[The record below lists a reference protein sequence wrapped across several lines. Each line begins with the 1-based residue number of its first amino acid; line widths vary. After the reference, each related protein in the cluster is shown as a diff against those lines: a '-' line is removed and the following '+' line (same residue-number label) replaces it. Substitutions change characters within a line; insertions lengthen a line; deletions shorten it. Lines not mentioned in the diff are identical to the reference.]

1 MSDKQPI
8 AGGYIIAAVILGLC
22 AFLIGG
28 IFIGREIFR
37 CPPPD
42 PVDRSAWVADSLH
55 LSTILQDKDRQIRE
69 LDSIVNNR
77 RPEVIRVKQGIE
89 TLHAQPDSVSRAIL
103 DAIPQR

>member
-22 AFLIGG
+22 AFLVGG
-28 IFIGREIFR
+28 IFIGREIFK
-37 CPPPD
+37 CQPSE

-69 LDSIVNNR
+69 LDSMVNNR
-77 RPEVIRVKQGIE
+77 RPEVIRVNQGIQ

>member
-1 MSDKQPI
+1 MSDKQSI

-28 IFIGREIFR
+28 IFIGRAIFR
-37 CPPPD
+37 CPRSE

-55 LSTILQDKDRQIRE
+55 LSTILHDKDRQIRE
-69 LDSIVNNR
+69 LDSMVNNR
-77 RPEVIRVKQGIE
+77 RPEVIRVNQGIQ

-103 DAIPQR
+103 DREPKR

>member
-1 MSDKQPI
+1 MSEKQPI

-37 CPPPD
+37 CPPSE

-77 RPEVIRVKQGIE
+77 RPEVIRIHQGIQ
-89 TLHAQPDSVSRAIL
+89 TLDAQPDSVSRAIL
-103 DAIPQR
+103 DREPKR

>member
-8 AGGYIIAAVILGLC
+8 AGGYIIAAVILSLC

-37 CPPPD
+37 CPPSE

-69 LDSIVNNR
+69 LDSIVSNR
-77 RPEVIRVKQGIE
+77 TPEVIRIHQGIQ

-103 DAIPQR
+103 DREPKR

>member
-8 AGGYIIAAVILGLC
+8 AGGYLIAAVILGLC
-22 AFLIGG
+22 AFLVCG

-37 CPPPD
+37 CPLSE
-42 PVDRSAWVADSLH
+42 PVDQSAWVADSLH

-69 LDSIVNNR
+69 LDSMVNNR
-77 RPEVIRVKQGIE
+77 RPEVIRVNQGIQ

-103 DAIPQR
+103 DREPKR

>member
-37 CPPPD
+37 CPLSE

-69 LDSIVNNR
+69 LDSMVNNR
-77 RPEVIRVKQGIE
+77 RPEVIRVNQGIQ

>member
-8 AGGYIIAAVILGLC
+8 AGGYIIAAAILGLC

-37 CPPPD
+37 CPPSE
-42 PVDRSAWVADSLH
+42 PVDRSAWMADSLH
-55 LSTILQDKDRQIRE
+55 LSTILHDKDRQIRE

-77 RPEVIRVKQGIE
+77 RPEVIRINQGIQ

>member
-1 MSDKQPI
+1 MSDKQSI
-8 AGGYIIAAVILGLC
+8 AGGYIIAAVILGAC
-22 AFLIGG
+22 AILVCG

-37 CPPPD
+37 CPPSE

-69 LDSIVNNR
+69 LDSMVNNR
-77 RPEVIRVKQGIE
+77 RPEVIRVNQGIQ